1 MKLSSLE
8 RVRHLISQ
16 DNDRTWHGERD
27 CEPETK
33 FLMSETAEDNSE
45 SSKIQFMYIKPL
57 LVLGLTTSFT
67 QIKDMA
73 KLTIND
79 IGNCSLPRG

>member
-1 MKLSSLE
+1 MKLGGPVVLLMDVS
-8 RVRHLISQ
+8 ISQ

-45 SSKIQFMYIKPL
+45 E
-57 LVLGLTTSFT
+57 
-67 QIKDMA
+67 
-73 KLTIND
+73 
-79 IGNCSLPRG
+79 